1 MASSSP
7 SAVEAIRPGS
17 SSTSSSPA
25 SAMRMP
31 SWSSEGSTAARKP
44 IVPKLT
50 ANTVTRRPA

>member
-7 SAVEAIRPGS
+7 SEVAAIRPGS

-25 SAMRMP
+25 SAIRIP
-31 SWSSEGSTAARKP
+31 SWSSDGSTVARKP

-50 ANTVTRRPA
+50 AKIVTRRPA

>member
-7 SAVEAIRPGS
+7 SEVAAISPGS

-31 SWSSEGSTAARKP
+31 SSSSEGSTVARKP